1 MRYTVTFHFAGDRKK
16 VFDIEDRTKKQL
28 INIMQ
33 QHAGGFLEVP
43 GELPNDTHLIN
54 LALVED
60 IKIRDWEA

>member
-1 MRYTVTFHFAGDRKK
+1 MRYTVTFHFSGDRKK
-16 VFDIEDRTKKQL
+16 SFEIEDRTKKQL

-33 QHAGGFLEVP
+33 EQAGGFLEVP